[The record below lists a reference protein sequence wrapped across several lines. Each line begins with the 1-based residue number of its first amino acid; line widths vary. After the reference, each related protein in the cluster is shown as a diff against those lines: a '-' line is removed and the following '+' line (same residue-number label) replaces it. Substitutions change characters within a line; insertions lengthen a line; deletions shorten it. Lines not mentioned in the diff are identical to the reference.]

1 LESDNNHT
9 DDVYIRKSGKKQR
22 NRLTK
27 LTELVKL
34 KLMIL
39 VTEGEI
45 VMKMTTHGHLH
56 QLAFMP
62 RLFPVNCYLV
72 EEEDGLTLIDC
83 AMPFSAKGIL
93 IAALKLRKPIRRIV
107 LTHAHG
113 DHVGALD
120 RLKRELPEAEVMISA
135 RDARLLAGDTS
146 LQADEPQFP
155 IRGDVPKKIATRPDR
170 LLQDGDRIGS
180 LTVHAVPGH
189 TPGML
194 AFLDTRSG
202 ALIAGDALQTRGGV
216 AVAGTLMP
224 WFPFP
229 AMATWHKP
237 SAIESA
243 RKLLELKPS
252 LLAVGHGNLLVNPQ
266 AAMQRAVERAEQE
279 EGITRGKEGN
289 LHA

>member
-1 LESDNNHT
+1 
-9 DDVYIRKSGKKQR
+9 
-22 NRLTK
+22 
-27 LTELVKL
+27 
-34 KLMIL
+34 
-39 VTEGEI
+39 
-45 VMKMTTHGHLH
+45 MKITTHGKLH
-56 QLAFMP
+56 QLSFMP

-72 EEEDGLTLIDC
+72 EEVDGLTLIDC

-93 IAALKLRKPIRRIV
+93 AAAERLRKPIRRIA

-120 RLKRELPEAEVMISA
+120 RLKRVLPEAEVMISA

-155 IRGDVPKKIATRPDR
+155 IRGDVPKNVVTRPDR
-170 LLQDGDRIGS
+170 LLQDGDSIGS
-180 LTVHAVPGH
+180 LTVHAAPGH
-189 TPGML
+189 TPGL
-194 AFLDTRSG
+194 VAYLDRRSG

-216 AVAGTLMP
+216 AVSGTLMP

-237 SAIESA
+237 LALESA
-243 RKLLELKPS
+243 RMLLALKPT
-252 LLAVGHGNLLVNPQ
+252 LLAVGHGKLLENPQ
-266 AAMQRAVERAEQE
+266 TAMQRAIERAEAE
-279 EGITRGKEGN
+279 LDHAGRKGGK

>member
-1 LESDNNHT
+1 
-9 DDVYIRKSGKKQR
+9 
-22 NRLTK
+22 
-27 LTELVKL
+27 
-34 KLMIL
+34 
-39 VTEGEI
+39 
-45 VMKMTTHGHLH
+45 MKITTHGQLH
-56 QLAFMP
+56 QLSFMP
-62 RLFPVNCYLV
+62 RVFPVNCYLV

-93 IAALKLRKPIRRIV
+93 AAAEKLGQPIRRIV

-120 RLKRELPEAEVMISA
+120 RLKQELPEAEVMISA

-155 IRGDVPKKIATRPDR
+155 IKGDVPKKIATRPDR

-180 LTVHAVPGH
+180 LTVHAAPGH

-202 ALIAGDALQTRGGV
+202 ALIAGDALQTHGGV
-216 AVAGTLMP
+216 AVSGTLMP

-229 AMATWHKP
+229 AIATWHKP
-237 SAIESA
+237 LALESA
-243 RKLLELKPS
+243 RKLLALRPA
-252 LLAVGHGNLLVNPQ
+252 LLAVGHGKLLANPQ
-266 AAMQRAVERAEQE
+266 PAMQHAVERAEATLGQA
-279 EGITRGKEGN
+279 GRKGGN